1 MEFLQ
6 TIATGLIE
14 HPTAWMLAIV
24 LVVTGFIYRERT
36 VVQKEL
42 VDTVKAQEAA
52 HRETLL
58 KIIPISEKLVESVE
72 ALEKI
77 TDGLLRRDG

>member
-1 MEFLQ
+1 MDLLQ
-6 TIATGLIE
+6 QIATGLVE
-14 HPTAWMLAIV
+14 HPTAWMLAIT
-24 LVVTGFIYRERT
+24 LVVTGYIYRERT
-36 VVQKEL
+36 LVQKEL

-58 KIIPISEKLVESVE
+58 KVIPIAEQLVESVE

-77 TDGLLRRDG
+77 TDGLLRREG

>member
-1 MEFLQ
+1 METIQ
-6 TIATGLIE
+6 TLADGLKD

-24 LVVTGFIYRERT
+24 LVALAFLYREKSA
-36 VVQKEL
+36 VQKEL
-42 VDTVKAQEAA
+42 VDTVKLQEAA

-58 KIIPISEKLVESVE
+58 KVVPISENLIESIE

-77 TDGLLRRDG
+77 TDGLLRRD